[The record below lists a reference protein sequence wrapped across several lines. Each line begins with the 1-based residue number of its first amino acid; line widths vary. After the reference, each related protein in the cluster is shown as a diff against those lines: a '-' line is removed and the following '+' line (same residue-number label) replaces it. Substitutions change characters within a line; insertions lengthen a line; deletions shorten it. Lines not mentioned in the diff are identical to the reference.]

1 MGIAVNRMVGYL
13 TSPLSVA
20 LTLVVAGLVFLA
32 LGRRRGG
39 MWLVLAGTL
48 WLWIFSTGF
57 AYAVLGGR
65 LERMYPPQRVEDL
78 PEADAVVV
86 LGGGVGADT
95 NSLVYAELFMG
106 ADRVLHAARIVK
118 AGKAPVVIASGEGE
132 REASLPLLKEF
143 GVPEEAILIENES
156 RNTEENARYVAK
168 MLADRP
174 GRRRVLLVTSSWH
187 MRRAL
192 LMFRRHAGDVEVVP
206 APIDYEGIM
215 AAEES
220 TLPKSLLPS
229 ADMLMKNSF
238 MLKEYVGYWGY
249 RLFR

>member
-1 MGIAVNRMVGYL
+1 M
-13 TSPLSVA
+13 
-20 LTLVVAGLVFLA
+20 
-32 LGRRRGG
+32 
-39 MWLVLAGTL
+39 
-48 WLWIFSTGF
+48 
-57 AYAVLGGR
+57 
-65 LERMYPPQRVEDL
+65 
-78 PEADAVVV
+78 
-86 LGGGVGADT
+86 
-95 NSLVYAELFMG
+95 
-106 ADRVLHAARIVK
+106 
-118 AGKAPVVIASGEGE
+118 
-132 REASLPLLKEF
+132 
-143 GVPEEAILIENES
+143 PEEAILIENES
-156 RNTEENARYVAK
+156 RNTEENARYAAK

>member
-1 MGIAVNRMVGYL
+1 MGVVVNHVVGYL
-13 TSPLSVA
+13 TSPMSVA

-39 MWLVLAGTL
+39 MWLVLAGTV
-48 WLWIFSTGF
+48 WLWIFSTGL
-57 AYAVLGGR
+57 AYAFLGGR

-86 LGGGVGADT
+86 LGGGVGANT
-95 NSLVYAELFMG
+95 NNLVYAELFTS
-106 ADRVLHAARIVK
+106 ADRALHAARIVK

-168 MLADRP
+168 MFADRP

>member
-1 MGIAVNRMVGYL
+1 MSESDAFTCARSAFALSTLLPWFFSDNTVANYVYFYEYRFLLDQRWQENNGVSV
-13 TSPLSVA
+13 TSWTDDA
-20 LTLVVAGLVFLA
+20 
-32 LGRRRGG
+32 
-39 MWLVLAGTL
+39 
-48 WLWIFSTGF
+48 IN
-57 AYAVLGGR
+57 AYFVEA
-65 LERMYPPQRVEDL
+65 RVDDL

-143 GVPEEAILIENES
+143 GVPEEAILVENES
-156 RNTEENARYVAK
+156 RNTEENARRVAK
-168 MLADRP
+168 LLADRAERP
-174 GRRRVLLVTSSWH
+174 RVLLVTSSWH

-192 LMFRRHAGDVEVVP
+192 LMFRRHAADVEVVP
-206 APIDYEGIM
+206 AAIDYEGIM
-215 AAEES
+215 AAES
-220 TLPKSLLPS
+220 LALPWSLAPS

-249 RLFR
+249 RLLR